1 MEIDTNLPV
10 PELKDLHTYRN
21 RQTGKIEQIDLRTG
35 KMYEP
40 YLPMRKSEFCNTTAD
55 LICNAIREGDSLK
68 HICEENNI
76 PQSVF
81 YAWLSLYPEFRMR
94 YQDARVQRAEYHFH
108 KAVDTAETALSATK
122 DEIPGIKVVV
132 DTHKWAAEK
141 SDPERYGTRKTEIEI
156 NQPSVIVLN
165 TGIDREGAPSIE
177 ELLRKKE
184 PVTVEAEVI
193 QPEVISATE
202 KGI

>member
-1 MEIDTNLPV
+1 METPENLPV
-10 PELKDLHTYRN
+10 PTEKDLLIYRN
-21 RQTGKIEQIDLRTG
+21 KETGKIEQIDLRTG
-35 KMYEP
+35 KKYEP
-40 YLPMRKSEFCNTTAD
+40 YLPVRQGEFCNTTAD

-68 HICEENNI
+68 QVCKENNI
-76 PQSVF
+76 PISVF
-81 YAWLSLYPEFRMR
+81 YAWLSVYPEFKMR
-94 YQDARVQRAEYHFH
+94 YNDARVQRSDYHFH
-108 KAVDTAETALSATK
+108 KAVDVAETALTATK

-177 ELLRKKE
+177 ELLRKKD
-184 PVTVEAEVI
+184 PVTVEGEVI
-193 QPEVISATE
+193 PNKE
-202 KGI
+202 